1 MLCVNAVRTMF
12 KVQVLN
18 QDVLNQGISSRA
30 TTDKVI
36 LTDGNRNI
44 AHFYLDTH
52 RSYVVYSRTPN
63 CCHYS
68 LRCDRIYAFAYGG

>member
-12 KVQVLN
+12 QAQVLN
-18 QDVLNQGISSRA
+18 QDVLDQGISSQA
-30 TTDKVI
+30 ITHKVI

-52 RSYVVYSRTPN
+52 RSYVV
-63 CCHYS
+63 
-68 LRCDRIYAFAYGG
+68 

>member
-1 MLCVNAVRTMF
+1 MLCVNAVRRMF

-44 AHFYLDTH
+44 ARFYLDTH
-52 RSYVVYSRTPN
+52 RSYVV
-63 CCHYS
+63 
-68 LRCDRIYAFAYGG
+68 